1 MTTSNAVPWMHYT
14 SLAVNRAKK
23 FQTKKKGF
31 FLHGGEVTFKKKSK
45 KSKKKGNAIRK
56 AARLAVNQTIVLKR
70 FLKRTQ
76 KIETP

>member
-1 MTTSNAVPWMHYT
+1 MAV
-14 SLAVNRAKK
+14 R
-23 FQTKKKGF
+23 
-31 FLHGGEVTFKKKSK
+31 LHFKKKSK
-45 KSKKKGNAIRK
+45 NSKKKGNAIRK